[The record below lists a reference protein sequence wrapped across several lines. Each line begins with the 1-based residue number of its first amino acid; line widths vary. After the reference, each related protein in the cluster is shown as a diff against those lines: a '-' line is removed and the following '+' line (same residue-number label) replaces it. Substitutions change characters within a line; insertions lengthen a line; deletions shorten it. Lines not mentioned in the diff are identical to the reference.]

1 MPRPLNNLMIQA
13 ITVGIGVI
21 GVVCLVATSVSA
33 SQKVNVD
40 QIHQRHS
47 VPFMYWDPSIRIGSY
62 HLMFACMRHGL
73 LTFSEGDIEFKTFF
87 RPSIKTQE

>member
-1 MPRPLNNLMIQA
+1 MIQA

-21 GVVCLVATSVSA
+21 GVVCLVETSVSA

-40 QIHQRHS
+40 QIERGVIHQRHS

-73 LTFSEGDIEFKTFF
+73 LTFQKAT
-87 RPSIKTQE
+87 